1 MAKKPINVTNAIL
14 CEYVAQG
21 SFNKHTLVNVF
32 SGDVVAREFPVE
44 IPFGIFLIL
53 DEVNIRLL
61 KLELLVNGESVFVGE
76 ADGPFRGTGPL
87 AIASFK
93 VKVKEPNSVM
103 ELVLSSADHKNTIA
117 ISKKVLQGEITYAAP
132 PTASKPPS

>member
-1 MAKKPINVTNAIL
+1 MAKKPIKVTSAIL

-53 DEVNIRLL
+53 DDVDIKLL
-61 KLELLVNGESVFVGE
+61 KMELLVNGESVFIGE
-76 ADGPFRGTGPL
+76 ADGPFRGSGPL

-93 VKVKEPNSVM
+93 VKVKEPDAIM
-103 ELVLSSADHKNTIA
+103 ELVLSSDDHKKTVA
-117 ISKKVLQGEITYAAP
+117 ISKKILQGEITYAP
-132 PTASKPPS
+132 PTSSKLPS